1 MARPSQMKEEFH
13 MKKRFLA
20 GLMALSLLLTLL
32 PTAALASGNYDEK
45 EARVTSYEEL
55 VAALADPEM
64 RYIYIQAYKSEIY
77 GESAGE
83 PFSWPEGNVTLNMDW
98 DPSQIRGV
106 YVSNGIWTIPE
117 NVTVNLYD
125 SLNVA
130 GNPNDPSKDGGIL
143 IEGTWNYMTGYATI
157 SCPTEGCASVTV
169 AEGGVMGI
177 EEDAWWVTPAN
188 VEDFIVN
195 GTIIN
200 RGDLRIDD
208 LTMGDGARIEGITEP
223 NQAYPSN
230 RVSLGG
236 TITCE
241 GTATI
246 EGWLDVGDST
256 TNTIT
261 AGLKGNFVLDRL
273 MIDNEDS
280 LVIPSGSRVS
290 VKDLWAIADDNDEH
304 PVLYLDGTLVLENA
318 GFSHSLDGNV
328 EMRMGEN
335 SVLEIWHLYGGLEDD
350 RATGK
355 ITGTGTVK
363 LFAAQRVLDNG
374 KIRWYDRA
382 DVFNCDGSEG
392 DWPPQVADTVTI
404 WRCWED
410 EGWCEHS
417 WGTPVILEPTC
428 GDQGYTYAVCEDCG
442 IERQSDFKMP
452 LEQHTG
458 LTAEPNNN
466 TYLRLSCSGC
476 GRSGMVWLEAGDVEY
491 VEGQSAEGAYLSGA
505 NDWLPEQPTITY
517 TNNDKPGTAT
527 ATVTIMGITLT
538 TTFEIVE
545 CLHEGGEA
553 TCSQKAVCGKCGQP
567 YGETTPHVELT
578 PATCKEK
585 AVCAVCGQSYG
596 EVSDEHHWEERMA
609 CSAGEHWYRCEDC
622 GKRASEEEMYVAME
636 ETGLLALWQE
646 YMEIQENLGYE
657 TYGIFGHIY
666 DRDDPNTCVIC
677 GSSILSVLPSQ
688 TGKTQVDILLDAL
701 DVGKKIQIVA
711 ALYEDGRMV
720 GTEVKSVTVGEGGT
734 VEESLEVQYGT
745 QDSPDNCKVFILD
758 SEGTLPLLDALQSSM
773 G

>member
-1 MARPSQMKEEFH
+1 

-20 GLMALSLLLTLL
+20 GLMTLCLLLSLL

-64 RYIYIQAYKSEIY
+64 RYIYIQAYKSDIY
-77 GESAGE
+77 GESTGE
-83 PFSWPEGNVTLNMDW
+83 PFSWPEGDVTLNMDW

-106 YVSNGIWTIPE
+106 YVTNGIWTIPE

-143 IEGTWNYMTGYATI
+143 IEGIWNYMTRYATI

-169 AEGGVMGI
+169 AESGVMGI
-177 EEDAWWVTPAN
+177 EEDVWVTPAN

-208 LTMGDGARIEGITEP
+208 LTMGDGAKIEGITPP
-223 NQAYPSN
+223 NHSYSN
-230 RVSLGG
+230 CRVFLGG

-335 SVLEIWHLYGGLEDD
+335 SVLEIWHLYGGLEDN

-392 DWPPQVADTVTI
+392 DWPPQVEDTVTI

-417 WGTPVILEPTC
+417 WGDPVTLEPTC
-428 GDQGYTYAVCEDCG
+428 GAQGYTYAVCEDCG

-458 LTAEPNNN
+458 LTAEPNSD

-476 GRSGMVWLEAGDVEY
+476 GHSGMVWLEAGDVEY

-567 YGETTPHVELT
+567 YGETTPHVEKT
-578 PATCKEK
+578 PATCKEQ
-585 AVCAVCGQSYG
+585 AVCAVCGQRYG
-596 EVSDEHHWEERMA
+596 EVSDEHHWGDEF
-609 CSAGEHWYRCEDC
+609 SASATQHWVSCEDC
-622 GKRASEEEMYVAME
+622 GKRMTSQEEMAKWMDE
-636 ETGLLALWQE
+636 RGLLRQWHIYL
-646 YMEIQENLGYE
+646 E
-657 TYGIFGHIY
+657 TYYGDLPLVEAYGYFGHIFPSGS
-666 DRDDPNTCVIC
+666 DTCVFC
-677 GSSILSVLPSQ
+677 SGGPLRTESEE
-688 TGKTQVDILLDAL
+688 GKTQVDLILDAL
-701 DVGKKIQIVA
+701 DVGKEIQIVA
-711 ALYEDGRMV
+711 AVYAGGQMV
-720 GTEVKSVTVGEGGT
+720 GAAVKSVTVSEGGT
-734 VEESLEVQYGT
+734 AEESLEVQYGK
-745 QDSPDNCKVFILD
+745 QYSPDNCKVFVLD
-758 SEGTLPLLDALQSSM
+758 SEGSLPLLNALQSSM